1 MKQFEVIE
9 GIALKKLSFQSK
21 AEAFGFLEGDTS
33 VAGLGRLGAL
43 RFCRCFTGT
52 NPSGSSGV
60 WPFTNRTRSH
70 VQPRCMER
78 KWKIVD
84 VRLPSSTEAPYG
96 QPVHVPAFLPD

>member
-1 MKQFEVIE
+1 MKQFEEIG
-9 GIALKKLSFQSK
+9 GISPEKLSFQSEV
-21 AEAFGFLEGDTS
+21 EAFGFLGGDAS

-60 WPFTNRTRSH
+60 CPFTNKRRSH
-70 VQPRCMER
+70 VPPKFMEGKR
-78 KWKIVD
+78 EIVD

-96 QPVHVPAFLPD
+96 QPVQVPALFPD